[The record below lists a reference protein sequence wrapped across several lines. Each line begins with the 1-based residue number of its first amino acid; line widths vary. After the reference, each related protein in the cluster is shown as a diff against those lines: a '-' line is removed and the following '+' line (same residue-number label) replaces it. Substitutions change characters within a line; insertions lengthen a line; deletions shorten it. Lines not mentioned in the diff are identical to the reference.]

1 MNFSEAYLTERFEKA
16 YKAGVVAKERGD
28 YHAASEYFT
37 NAGALMRELA
47 ESGDP
52 SKRAERLT
60 TATRI
65 ENIAL
70 AMAKNAPARKRRSSD
85 VPMSTVVASELQEE
99 QIPDFVTFYPAE
111 EIKCGFESVVGADE
125 AKEQM
130 QNAIAHLENELA
142 KIRAGKANPKILND
156 VLVEYYGSPTPLSQI
171 ANITAPDPRTIAV
184 QPWEKNMLAPIQKA
198 IMNANLGFNPD
209 NNGEI
214 VRINVPPL
222 TEERRK
228 ELVKQSKGV
237 GETAKV
243 SVRNARRD
251 AIDAFKKMV
260 KERLPEDAAKDAE
273 TEVQKITDIYNK
285 KVDEILAQKEK
296 DIMTI

>member
-1 MNFSEAYLTERFEKA
+1 MN
-16 YKAGVVAKERGD
+16 
-28 YHAASEYFT
+28 
-37 NAGALMRELA
+37 
-47 ESGDP
+47 
-52 SKRAERLT
+52 
-60 TATRI
+60 
-65 ENIAL
+65 
-70 AMAKNAPARKRRSSD
+70 
-85 VPMSTVVASELQEE
+85 EE
-99 QIPDFVTFYPAE
+99 VKMYM
-111 EIKCGFESVVGADE
+111 DE
-125 AKEQM
+125 AKELM
-130 QNAIAHLENELA
+130 QNAIAHLENELS

-156 VLVEYYGSPTPLSQI
+156 VLVDYYGSPTPLPQV
-171 ANITAPDPRTIAV
+171 ANITVPDPRTIAV
-184 QPWEKNMLAPIQKA
+184 QPWEKSMLAPIQKA

-243 SVRNARRD
+243 SIRNARRD

-260 KERLPEDAAKDAE
+260 KEGLPEDAAKDAE
-273 TEVQKITDIYNK
+273 TDVQKITDSYNK
-285 KVDEILAQKEK
+285 KVDDILLQKEK

>member
-1 MNFSEAYLTERFEKA
+1 MN
-16 YKAGVVAKERGD
+16 
-28 YHAASEYFT
+28 
-37 NAGALMRELA
+37 
-47 ESGDP
+47 
-52 SKRAERLT
+52 
-60 TATRI
+60 
-65 ENIAL
+65 
-70 AMAKNAPARKRRSSD
+70 
-85 VPMSTVVASELQEE
+85 EE
-99 QIPDFVTFYPAE
+99 VKLYMD
-111 EIKCGFESVVGADE
+111 D

-130 QNAIAHLENELA
+130 QNALVHLENELA

-156 VLVEYYGSPTPLSQI
+156 VLVDYYGNPTPLSQV
-171 ANITAPDPRTIAV
+171 ANITVPDPRTIAV

-228 ELVKQSKGV
+228 DLVKQSRGV

-243 SVRNARRD
+243 SIRNARRD
-251 AIDAFKKMV
+251 AIDEFKKMV
-260 KERLPEDAAKDAE
+260 KNGLPEDASKDAE
-273 TEVQKITDIYNK
+273 AEVQKITDAYNK
-285 KVDEILAQKEK
+285 KVDDILLAKEK

>member
-1 MNFSEAYLTERFEKA
+1 MN
-16 YKAGVVAKERGD
+16 
-28 YHAASEYFT
+28 
-37 NAGALMRELA
+37 
-47 ESGDP
+47 
-52 SKRAERLT
+52 
-60 TATRI
+60 
-65 ENIAL
+65 
-70 AMAKNAPARKRRSSD
+70 
-85 VPMSTVVASELQEE
+85 EE
-99 QIPDFVTFYPAE
+99 VKLYMD
-111 EIKCGFESVVGADE
+111 D

-130 QNAIAHLENELA
+130 QNALTHLENELA

-156 VLVEYYGSPTPLSQI
+156 VLVDYYGNPTPLSQV
-171 ANITAPDPRTIAV
+171 ANITVPDPRTIAV

-228 ELVKQSKGV
+228 ELVKQSRGV

-243 SVRNARRD
+243 SIRNARRD
-251 AIDAFKKMV
+251 AIDEFKKMV
-260 KERLPEDAAKDAE
+260 KNGLPEDAAKDAE
-273 TEVQKITDIYNK
+273 AEVQKMTDAYNK
-285 KVDEILAQKEK
+285 KVDDILLVKEK